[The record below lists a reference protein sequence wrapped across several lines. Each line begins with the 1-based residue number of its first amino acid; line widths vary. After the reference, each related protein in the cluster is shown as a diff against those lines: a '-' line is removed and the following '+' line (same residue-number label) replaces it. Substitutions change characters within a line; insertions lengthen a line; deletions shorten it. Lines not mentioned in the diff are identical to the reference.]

1 MKTYFQLKNKK
12 FGFFFVSLR
21 SSRML
26 LFPRTSSVIYIL
38 PFQVKPCSV
47 QDFFSIASTNTFYL
61 VKKIFFVFLSLCIGQ
76 EFAIIKKSYCQSP
89 VDIKNIISLG
99 EAYFT
104 HFMSGTQRI
113 QIAREWSVT
122 LTDVVLM
129 FHFPEYTGFRV
140 EIFARMYFQDQ
151 PIFDSRL
158 PNCFCRGQCQIF
170 NSRFNYLQRVL
181 TNFFQVLV
189 IQ

>member
-12 FGFFFVSLR
+12 FGFFSF
-21 SSRML
+21 
-26 LFPRTSSVIYIL
+26 LFGLQECYL
-38 PFQVKPCSV
+38 FCAG
-47 QDFFSIASTNTFYL
+47 FFSITSTNTFYL
-61 VKKIFFVFLSLCIGQ
+61 VKKVFFVSLSLCIGQ

-99 EAYFT
+99 EAYFS

-122 LTDVVLM
+122 LTNAVLI

-140 EIFARMYFQDQ
+140 ERNFCEDVFLGLANLRFA
-151 PIFDSRL
+151 I
-158 PNCFCRGQCQIF
+158 
-170 NSRFNYLQRVL
+170 
-181 TNFFQVLV
+181 T
-189 IQ
+189 

>member
-1 MKTYFQLKNKK
+1 MKKYFQLKNKK
-12 FGFFFVSLR
+12 FGFFSVALR

-47 QDFFSIASTNTFYL
+47 QDFSSIASANTFYL
-61 VKKIFFVFLSLCIGQ
+61 VKKVFFVFLSLCIGQ

-140 EIFARMYFQDQ
+140 ERNFCEDVFLGLANLRFA
-151 PIFDSRL
+151 I
-158 PNCFCRGQCQIF
+158 
-170 NSRFNYLQRVL
+170 
-181 TNFFQVLV
+181 T
-189 IQ
+189 